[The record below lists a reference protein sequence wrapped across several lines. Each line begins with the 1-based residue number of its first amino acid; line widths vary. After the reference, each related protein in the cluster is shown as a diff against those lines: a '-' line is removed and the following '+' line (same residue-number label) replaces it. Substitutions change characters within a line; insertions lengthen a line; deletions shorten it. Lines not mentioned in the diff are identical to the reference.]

1 LIEVY
6 NIHLYFLIDESKILK
21 ELIEKHPLDT
31 KDIKL
36 LFDHSDQYIIPHQE
50 THVKRCGLV
59 LFNSD
64 NREGAAKEAN
74 AMSESLTKSGIQT
87 KTVEWKRD
95 YDLFAEIHDELT
107 GLISDGLSLLIVS
120 IMSHGTAGILTG
132 INDSKIAISDVL
144 KTLRVKLPKHIPLV
158 SCIPTEFPRP
168 VFGGCIFL

>member
-1 LIEVY
+1 MY

-158 SCIPTEFPRP
+158 SCISTEFPRP